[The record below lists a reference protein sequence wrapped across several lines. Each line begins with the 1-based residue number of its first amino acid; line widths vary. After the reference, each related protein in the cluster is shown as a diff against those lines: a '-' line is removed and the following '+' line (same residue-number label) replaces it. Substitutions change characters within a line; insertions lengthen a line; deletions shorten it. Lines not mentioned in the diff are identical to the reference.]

1 MAARKQ
7 RKNAADPA
15 TEAFDAGYRMVWE
28 HPLFTGMLGNAHVV
42 RRSGADVAADGWAT
56 VSARGYVHVHATR
69 RQTPEEWA
77 YVLATALLHLGFDH
91 FSKDR
96 PYGPVLWSAACSATV
111 ARFLRDLKFG
121 KPPFPERGELLIAD
135 LPLRDERA
143 WFAWF
148 EREGLPDAFADISIA
163 GPAGQS
169 LAPARPDRYRSND
182 VTNWPGLLADGVR
195 ESARLAVEV
204 ASGTREQL
212 AGRRRTSSRMER
224 AREWVMS
231 SYPLLGGLAAHFDLI
246 EDAELCRRMD
256 IGIAAVSETMEEI
269 YVNPAAGLTE
279 PELTFV
285 YAHEL
290 LHVGLRHGDRCE
302 GRDPYLWNIACD
314 FVINHWLIEMN
325 VGSAPERGL
334 LLDETLAGRSAEEIY
349 DRMTG
354 DMRIYRKLA
363 TLAGRSASDMLDKP
377 GGGRRH
383 DGFTDLDDFYRTAL
397 ARGYE
402 LHCAQDRGLL
412 PAGLVEEIRSLA
424 HPPIAWDVALA
435 QWFDERFP
443 PLEKYRTYARLSRRQ
458 SATPDIPRAHWTTFE
473 LDRRTYGV
481 VLDTSGS
488 MDREL
493 LGKALGAIASY
504 SAARDVM
511 MVRVV
516 FCDARAYDE
525 GYMPVEDIAMRVR
538 VKGRGGT
545 VLQPGIDVLEDARD
559 FPADGPILV
568 ITDGYC
574 DAFKI
579 RRDHAILMPAGSR
592 LPFTPRGPI
601 FRIR

>member
-1 MAARKQ
+1 MAARK
-7 RKNAADPA
+7 RSKNPPNPAA
-15 TEAFDAGYRMVWE
+15 EAFFAGCRMVYE
-28 HPLFTGMLGNAHVV
+28 HPLFARLYGQARIVCRTGTGVP
-42 RRSGADVAADGWAT
+42 DDGWAI
-56 VSARGYVHVHATR
+56 VSPDGYVYVHPTR

-77 YVLATALLHLGFDH
+77 FVLASALLHLGFGH

-96 PYGPVLWSAACSATV
+96 PYGPVLWNAACSATV

-121 KPPFPERGELLIAD
+121 RPPFPERGIMLLAD

-148 EREGLPDAFADISIA
+148 EREGLPEAFADLSIA
-163 GPAGQS
+163 GPTAQP
-169 LAPARPDRYRSND
+169 LLPAVAKRYGPKTIPD
-182 VTNWPGLLADGVR
+182 WPGLLADGVR

-204 ASGTREQL
+204 ASGSRDRLTGE
-212 AGRRRTSSRMER
+212 RRRSSRMQR

-231 SYPLLGGLAAHFDLI
+231 SYPLLGGLASHFDLI

-256 IGIAAVSETMEEI
+256 INIAAVSETMEEI
-269 YVNPAAGLTE
+269 YVNPAAALSE
-279 PELTFV
+279 PELVFV

-290 LHVGLRHGDRCE
+290 LHVGLRHHDRCE
-302 GRDPYLWNIACD
+302 GRDAYLWNVACD
-314 FVINHWLIEMN
+314 FVINHWLLEMN
-325 VGSAPERGL
+325 VGTAPERGL
-334 LLDETLAGRSAEEIY
+334 LLDEQLEGLSAEEIY

-363 TLAGRSASDMLDKP
+363 TLAGRSAGDMLDRH
-377 GGGRRH
+377 GAGRRR
-383 DGFTDLDDFYRTAL
+383 DGFTDLDDFYRSAL

-402 LHCAQDRGLL
+402 LHCEQGRGLL

-424 HPPIAWDVALA
+424 QPPIAWDVALA

-443 PLEKYRTYARLSRRQ
+443 PLQKYRTYARLSRRQ
-458 SATPDIPRAHWTTFE
+458 SATPDIPRAHWTTVE
-473 LDRRTYGV
+473 LERRTFGV

-493 LGKALGAIASY
+493 LAKALGAIASY
-504 SAARDVM
+504 SAARDVTA
-511 MVRVV
+511 VRLV

-525 GYMPVEDIAMRVR
+525 GYVAVEEIAQRVR

-545 VLQPGIDVLEDARD
+545 VLQPGIDLLEEARN
-559 FPADGPILV
+559 FPPTGPILV

-574 DAFKI
+574 DVFTV

-592 LPFTPRGPI
+592 PPFTPRGPI